1 MTFRALL
8 LSFLALATLSPDL
21 AEAQGQRNN
30 PFQPDQLAP
39 SQPRD
44 AVREGRQ
51 MPLSAIVARL
61 RRQFGGELLDANQVG
76 DVYRIRWKT
85 AEGRLLDLS
94 VDAQTGAIVG

>member
-1 MTFRALL
+1 MARAFLFSL
-8 LSFLALATLSPDL
+8 LALAATLTPDL
-21 AEAQGQRNN
+21 ADAQGRRS

-51 MPLSAIVARL
+51 VPLSSIVARL
-61 RRQFGGELLDANQVG
+61 RRQYGGELLDANQVG
-76 DVYRIRWKT
+76 DTYRIRWKT
-85 AEGRLLDLS
+85 AEGRLLDLR